1 MSRRAVVGV
10 LFVAL
15 LGVGGYAIYKVEQG
29 RASLRAALAADE
41 LSAKSAA
48 SPLPGPGVVAV
59 PARPS
64 SPNGKPA
71 KDASALRAVAA
82 ADPEPAPDTGPFKP
96 GEILDFSAN
105 ISSLNNVAS
114 LRLQIASH
122 DDFLGKPAWHLQA
135 FAHTQN
141 PLRMVFELDDR
152 FDSYSEAAA
161 LTSLQYE
168 MHLRERGQKVESV
181 QRMTVTGKEPASPGA
196 SQTHVLPGTR
206 DPLGLMQ
213 FFRTVDW
220 TKTPDVRG
228 PVYDGHKL
236 YEVRA
241 KLTGAKS
248 LTVPAGTFNAA
259 TIDVKVFDNGSEMK
273 DAKFTLYLAK
283 DASHTPVLLEA
294 VLPFATARV
303 ELTKSH

>member
-1 MSRRAVVGV
+1 MSRRIIVVAVFFV
-10 LFVAL
+10 LLA
-15 LGVGGYAIYKVEQG
+15 VGGFAIYKVEQG
-29 RASLRAALAADE
+29 RASLRAAMAADVAPE
-41 LSAKSAA
+41 LARPEPAVPADKPDA
-48 SPLPGPGVVAV
+48 SPLH
-59 PARPS
+59 
-64 SPNGKPA
+64 
-71 KDASALRAVAA
+71 AVAA
-82 ADPEPAPDTGPFKP
+82 ERVRSVGAKPEPPPDPGPLKA

-105 ISSLNNVAS
+105 VSSLNNVAS
-114 LRLQIASH
+114 LRLQIASNN
-122 DDFLGKPAWHLQA
+122 DFLGKPAWHLQA

-152 FDSYSEAAA
+152 FDSYSEAGA

-168 MHLRERGQKVESV
+168 MHLSERGQKVDSV
-181 QRMTVTGKEPASPGA
+181 QRMTVNGKEPASPGA

-206 DPLGLMQ
+206 DPLGIMQ

-220 TKTPDVRG
+220 SKTPEVHG

-241 KLTGAKS
+241 KLTGAQS
-248 LTVPAGTFNAA
+248 VTVPAGTFDAS

-273 DAKFTLYLAK
+273 DAKFTLYLGK
-283 DASHTPVLLEA
+283 DAAHTPVLLEA

-303 ELTKSH
+303 ELTRSH

>member
-1 MSRRAVVGV
+1 MSRRFIVGC

-15 LGVGGYAIYKVEQG
+15 LAAGGVAIYKVEQG
-29 RASLRAALAADE
+29 RASLSAAMAADVATE
-41 LSAKSAA
+41 VVQPQPRVSASQPHPGTAHMPGVARASAA
-48 SPLPGPGVVAV
+48 DSKPAPPPDPGP
-59 PARPS
+59 
-64 SPNGKPA
+64 
-71 KDASALRAVAA
+71 L
-82 ADPEPAPDTGPFKP
+82 KP
-96 GEILDFSAN
+96 GEILDYSAN
-105 ISSLNNVAS
+105 VSSLNNVAS

-122 DDFLGKPAWHLQA
+122 TDFLGKPAWHLQA

-168 MHLRERGQKVESV
+168 MHLSERGQKIDTV
-181 QRMTVTGKEPASPGA
+181 QRMTTTGKEPASPGA

-206 DPLGLMQ
+206 DPLGIMQ

-220 TKTPDVRG
+220 TKTPEVHG

-241 KLTGAKS
+241 RFVGAQSVK
-248 LTVPAGTFNAA
+248 VPAGTFD
-259 TIDVKVFDNGSEMK
+259 TSKIDVKVFDNGAEMK
-273 DAKFTLYLAK
+273 DAKFTLFLGK
-283 DASHTPVLLEA
+283 DPAHTPVLLEA